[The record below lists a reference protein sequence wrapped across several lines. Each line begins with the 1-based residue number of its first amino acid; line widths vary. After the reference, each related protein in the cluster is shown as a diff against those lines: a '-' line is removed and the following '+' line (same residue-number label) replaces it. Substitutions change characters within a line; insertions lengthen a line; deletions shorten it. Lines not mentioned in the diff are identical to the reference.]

1 MLFIGVVL
9 ARGVDTAAGA
19 AAAVLAYFLQNA
31 SSCVSA
37 DSTVPEGTKAARAR
51 KLPRY
56 AAAMQRAMSGT
67 PVVDVARDSSSAIS
81 DSERH
86 GGPSAAE
93 PNTKNWVNL
102 QRAVGSTRRS
112 NNDSRHAHTSDALPI
127 ACRRV
132 RCSNVSS
139 IRESSVSAISS
150 VACRPDVDASAAA
163 AAATRPSPP
172 KPASSQLLPYAPP
185 ASSLPSRISRSLM
198 PSSSNM
204 SSSSSVEPISSRS
217 SAATSAMS
225 CHRIS
230 TSNDNRC
237 STAAV
242 RMPSRSVP
250 HAGRS
255 ARANTVDR

>member
-1 MLFIGVVL
+1 MAQRVQRSKQQRQQQRLNQLCRAFSCAWAESVAQDKTACGCSTCGDVRAEAASPPTKRRGMLFIGVVL

-112 NNDSRHAHTSDALPI
+112 NNDSRHAHTSDALP
-127 ACRRV
+127 A
-132 RCSNVSS
+132 
-139 IRESSVSAISS
+139 
-150 VACRPDVDASAAA
+150 
-163 AAATRPSPP
+163 
-172 KPASSQLLPYAPP
+172 
-185 ASSLPSRISRSLM
+185 
-198 PSSSNM
+198 
-204 SSSSSVEPISSRS
+204 
-217 SAATSAMS
+217 
-225 CHRIS
+225 
-230 TSNDNRC
+230 NRQ
-237 STAAV
+237 
-242 RMPSRSVP
+242 R
-250 HAGRS
+250 H
-255 ARANTVDR
+255 